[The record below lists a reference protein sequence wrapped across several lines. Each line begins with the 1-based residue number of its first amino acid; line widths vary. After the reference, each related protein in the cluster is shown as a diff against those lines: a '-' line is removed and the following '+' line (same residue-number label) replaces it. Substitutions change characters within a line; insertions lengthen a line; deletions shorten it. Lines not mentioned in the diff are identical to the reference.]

1 MKKIAVGLALLCS
14 LAWVGSQAADRTWI
28 TDVTIISPENLD
40 RIVKG
45 SVLIE
50 DGRIVSV
57 ERNRAAKSPAG
68 AKVVSGKGQFLVP
81 GLIDSHVHLAMV
93 PGMIPNQASG
103 KEGLIE
109 EYFRQLP
116 RSYLYYGYTTLVDL
130 AVIDPTI
137 LEDFRKAPLHPD
149 VFDCGPPVVFA
160 NGYPMSFTP
169 PELRFKKFPN
179 FVYDANQSSSI
190 PAEYKP
196 EDHTPAACVA
206 RVKESGAI
214 CVKTFFEHGFA
225 RDKNLPVMSPEV
237 LAEIH
242 KSAAQAGLVLLVHA
256 NSFEAQQ
263 FAIDGNADVLVHGMW
278 HWGKRDN
285 EAGLP
290 TEIRKL
296 LDVVVERGIGYQP
309 TIQVLAGERVYFDSG
324 YLKGK
329 AIPKVVPANLLA
341 WFNTTEGKW
350 FKEEIGAGDVTD
362 AVMRESFDQGPIR
375 RDRQVAGY
383 LARKDANFL
392 FGTDTPSGPTY
403 GNLPGLNGYLEMK
416 QLEAAGLSLAQIF
429 KAATINNARQFRI
442 DAQVGTIEPGKVA
455 NLVLMNQS
463 PLMSVEA
470 YDSITAVWIHGT
482 RIPRDELAADKKVIR
497 P

>member
-1 MKKIAVGLALLCS
+1 MKTIAVALALLGS
-14 LAWVGSQAADRTWI
+14 FAWVGSQAAERTWI
-28 TDVTIISPENLD
+28 TDVTIVSPENLD
-40 RIVKG
+40 RVSKG

-57 ERNRAAKSPAG
+57 ARNRVAKSPAG

-81 GLIDSHVHLAMV
+81 GLIDSHVHLASV

-103 KEGLIE
+103 KEGMVK

-130 AVIDPTI
+130 AVIDASV

-149 VFDCGPPVVFA
+149 VFDCGQPVVFA

-169 PELRFKKFPN
+169 PELRFKRFPN
-179 FVYDANQSSSI
+179 FIYDPKQASSI

-225 RDKNLPVMSPEV
+225 RDKNLPVMSPEI
-237 LAEIH
+237 LADIH
-242 KSAAQAGLVLLVHA
+242 KSAAEAGLALLVHA

-309 TIQVLAGERVYFDSG
+309 TIQVLDGERVYFDSG

-329 AIPKVVPANLLA
+329 AIPKVVPASLLA
-341 WFNTTEGKW
+341 WFNTAEGKW

-362 AVMRESFDQGPIR
+362 AVMLESFEQGPIR

-383 LARKDANFL
+383 LARKNANFL

-416 QLEAAGLSLAQIF
+416 QLEKAGLSLAQIF
-429 KAATINNARQFRI
+429 RAATINNARQFRI
-442 DAQVGTIEPGKVA
+442 DAQVGTIEPGKIA
-455 NLVLMNQS
+455 NLVLMKQS
-463 PLMSVEA
+463 PLVSLAA

-482 RIPRDELAADKKVIR
+482 RIARDELAADKR
-497 P
+497 